1 MFEVIVFTASEMRYA
16 SKVVEMIDP
25 LGFIDHILDR
35 KACIS
40 VGENEFI
47 KDLSILGRRKEETL
61 IVDNSLGAV
70 RQLEALIPI
79 IPFYGDENDRQLYE
93 ILPYLKELSEVEDL
107 VKRNKEMFEWELF
120 AKAEKY
126 EHFFKAIRK
135 KDKLK

>member
-1 MFEVIVFTASEMRYA
+1 MFHPNPKARFSNFVCVLA
-16 SKVVEMIDP
+16 
-25 LGFIDHILDR
+25 LGCAKLALEI
-35 KACIS
+35 
-40 VGENEFI
+40 G
-47 KDLSILGRRKEETL
+47 L

-107 VKRNKEMFEWELF
+107 VKHNKEMFEWELF

-126 EHFFKAIRK
+126 EHFFKAVR
-135 KDKLK
+135 